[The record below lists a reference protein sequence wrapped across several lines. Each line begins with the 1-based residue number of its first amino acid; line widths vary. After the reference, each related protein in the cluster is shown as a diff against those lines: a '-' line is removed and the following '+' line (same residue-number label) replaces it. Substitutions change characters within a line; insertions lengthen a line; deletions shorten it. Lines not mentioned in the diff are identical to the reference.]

1 MAYKVFSNGDALTG
15 GELNTFLM
23 NQSVISFASE
33 AARNAALTAPL
44 EGQLVWLEDSNKYV
58 YYTGSAWVDLIAPAG
73 SGNALINGAFDIWQ
87 RGTSIANTGA
97 TAYGADRWALG
108 AGALSNTTISR
119 QTAVTVGARYG
130 MRWGRNSGVTSATKH
145 VMSQPLETFNSLQF
159 AGKTATLS
167 FNALRGANAPTS
179 LKAVIYYGTGTDQT
193 AGDLFGG
200 WTGGTQAVA
209 TVLTIGT
216 TVASY
221 SISGAIPTTA
231 TQVAVFFEYD
241 STGTAGAA
249 EWFQV
254 ENVQLEASSTA
265 TPFRRNANTIQGEL
279 AACQRYFMRVN
290 SQAASGSP
298 AGVGGYYNS
307 TTFLIH
313 YPFKV
318 TMRTS
323 PALTVNN
330 AASWSVFSNGSS
342 RAASAISLDIVN
354 SDIAS
359 LAITTSSA
367 TSGQT
372 GQFQTNNANA
382 SLDFSAEL

>member
-58 YYTGSAWVDLIAPAG
+58 YYSGSAWVDLLVPAS
-73 SGNALINGAFDIWQ
+73 SGNAIINGAFDIWQ

-108 AGALSNTTISR
+108 SGALSNATISR
-119 QTAVTVGARYG
+119 QTAATVGARFG

-145 VMSQPLETFNSLQF
+145 LMSQPFETFNSLQF

-167 FNALRGANAPTS
+167 FNALRGANAPAS

-265 TPFRRNANTIQGEL
+265 TPFRRNANSIQGEL
-279 AACQRYFMRVN
+279 AACQRYFRIVN
-290 SQAASGSP
+290 YGILGACVSSNTAQLAVYHPG
-298 AGVGGYYNS
+298 
-307 TTFLIH
+307 
-313 YPFKV
+313 
-318 TMRTS
+318 MRTTPTLS
-323 PALTVNN
+323 VSATVQISDMVAANYTQSSASVSTLAANTDGTWLSLPNFSGLTT
-330 AASWSVFSNGSS
+330 G
-342 RAASAISLDIVN
+342 RP
-354 SDIAS
+354 AS
-359 LAITTSSA
+359 LNSS
-367 TSGQT
+367 T
-372 GQFQTNNANA
+372 GIQL
-382 SLDFSAEL
+382 SSEL